1 MKSVFAWATV
11 FLGLE
16 LLRSLVMSIAPSGEP
31 VLVRRVS
38 ANTVV
43 IVRDSAGGYVIE
55 KGGGCVALDR
65 YVGKRVVLDSPERF
79 LDGGS
84 TLRIPDL
91 DQNCPILTA
100 QTIDAWELSRVR

>member
-1 MKSVFAWATV
+1 
-11 FLGLE
+11 
-16 LLRSLVMSIAPSGEP
+16 MSIAPSGEP

-43 IVRDSAGGYVIE
+43 IVRDVGGGYLIE
-55 KGGGCVALDR
+55 KGSGCVALDR

-100 QTIDAWELSRVR
+100 QTVDAWDLSRVR

>member
-1 MKSVFAWATV
+1 MKSFFVWATV
-11 FLGLE
+11 FVGLGL
-16 LLRSLVMSIAPSGEP
+16 LRALTQSIAPSGEP

-55 KGGGCVALDR
+55 KGGGCASLDR
-65 YVGKRVVLDSPERF
+65 FVGKRVVLDAPELF
-79 LDGGS
+79 LDGGAR
-84 TLRIPDL
+84 LRIPDV

-100 QTIDAWELSRVR
+100 RTIDPWDLSRVR

>member
-1 MKSVFAWATV
+1 MKSVFGWATV
-11 FLGLE
+11 FLALE
-16 LLRSLVMSIAPSGEP
+16 LLRALAMSIAPSGEP

-43 IVRDSAGGYVIE
+43 IVRDAGGGYLIE

-79 LDGGS
+79 PDGS
-84 TLRIPDL
+84 RLRIPDL

-100 QTIDAWELSRVR
+100 QPIDAWQLSRVR